1 LGFLKQR
8 SVLGQMV
15 KAVWGYIKAKKLNN
29 KRMITPDATL
39 GKVIGGKTNMFKM
52 NKSARGAFERMDSGE
67 SIHVKS
73 VSIGVV

>member
-1 LGFLKQR
+1 
-8 SVLGQMV
+8 MV

-52 NKSARGAFERMDSGE
+52 NKSARLPRQNF
-67 SIHVKS
+67 KTQ
-73 VSIGVV
+73 